1 MMAAKRLSAKKNTP
15 LTGKDALFL
24 DLDGVIYRGP
34 DSIDH
39 AVEAINQT
47 SVPVA
52 YLTNNAS
59 RTPEQVAQQ
68 LRGYGLELEP
78 ENVVSSPQAASALL
92 TTLIPGGSTVLVV
105 GGEGLIREI
114 SDAGF
119 TITTSADDHP
129 VAVVQG
135 FSPEVGW
142 THLAEASFALQR
154 DSSVVWVAT
163 NTDWSIPVQR
173 GVAPGNGALVSAVHL
188 AVGRLATFAGKP
200 ERAMFDLAASRLSV
214 SQPLMV
220 GDRLDTDIKGARA
233 AGMSSAVVLTGIDQ
247 AKQILAAGEDQRPD
261 YILQDLRQLHL
272 PYPETIRSVDSD
284 DVHTVEVGKAVVRR
298 KGHVIRVARA
308 GERIDLLRAG
318 AACIYDSGVKIF
330 GIDVDPQLYS
340 AEA

>member
-1 MMAAKRLSAKKNTP
+1 MIPLKRASERKDTP
-15 LTGKDALFL
+15 LTGKDALFV

-34 DSIDH
+34 DAIDF

-47 SVPVA
+47 RLPVA

-59 RTPEQVAQQ
+59 RTPDQVADQ
-68 LRGYGLELEP
+68 LRDYGLELVP
-78 ENVVSSPQAASALL
+78 EDVVTSPQAASALL
-92 TTLIPGGSTVLVV
+92 KTLIPQGSTVLVV
-105 GGEGLIREI
+105 GGEGLLREI

-129 VAVVQG
+129 AAVVQG

-142 THLAEASFALQR
+142 THLAEASFAIQR
-154 DSSVVWVAT
+154 SSSVVWVAT

-200 ERAMFDLAASRLSV
+200 ERAMFDLAARRLSV

-247 AKQILAAGEDQRPD
+247 AKQILAAGEDQQPD

-272 PYPETIRSVDSD
+272 PYPPTIRSVDSD

-298 KGHVIRVARA
+298 KGHAVRVARA

-318 AACIYDSGVKIF
+318 AACIYDSGLKIF
-330 GIDVDPQLYS
+330 GLDVDPQLYDG
-340 AEA
+340 EV